1 MKLHNERNAWVL
13 LYPFGRTDGPL
24 GGIWEPSGG
33 RGTTWRRANMARPP
47 TASATLHDREG
58 IVPLW
63 TVLSQG
69 SPGLAEST
77 GELHTGTRG

>member
-1 MKLHNERNAWVL
+1 LGTVRRPRDDVEAGQH
-13 LYPFGRTDGPL
+13 GP
-24 GGIWEPSGG
+24 
-33 RGTTWRRANMARPP
+33 PP